1 MLTLFRTKNISKS
14 IENSLLYGLS
24 NFSYE
29 LDKYNNSFTGLSLSF
44 IGERQALSMLLSI
57 INDNRVNLNAKAFQE
72 LKSKNKKFNFDFIII
87 DENTE
92 TLVFESKMWVF
103 NGKFNEKTLLENLS
117 NYAKNLQN
125 KYIPNLPFEYK
136 KVNYAVLLFEY
147 VENLNDLISFRKNIE
162 NLYNANVLDFYFEY
176 ILQNEAIILYG
187 QIK

>member
-29 LDKYNNSFTGLSLSF
+29 LDKYSNSFKGLSLSF

-72 LKSKNKKFNFDFIII
+72 LKSKNKKFNFDLIII

-92 TLVFESKMWVF
+92 ILVFESKMWVF
-103 NGKFNEKTLLENLS
+103 NGNFKEKTLLENLS
-117 NYAKNLQN
+117 KYDKNLTTN
-125 KYIPNLPFEYK
+125 YILNLPFQYK

-147 VENLNDLISFRKNIE
+147 IDNLNDLISLRKNIE
-162 NLYNANVLDFYFEY
+162 ILYNKNDLDFYFEY

-187 QIK
+187 RIK